1 MQACLSQYVGTIPN
15 HNFICF
21 ARNLVWPRGEE
32 ADQQPAGV
40 LPEAGAPCGQR
51 VRCNP
56 AEVWAD
62 PAADYECGESSEPR
76 I

>member
-1 MQACLSQYVGTIPN
+1 M
-15 HNFICF
+15 
-21 ARNLVWPRGEE
+21 WPRGEE

-40 LPEAGAPCGQR
+40 LSEARATCGQR

-56 AEVWAD
+56 AEVRAD
-62 PAADYECGESSEPR
+62 SAADYECGESSEPR

>member
-1 MQACLSQYVGTIPN
+1 M
-15 HNFICF
+15 
-21 ARNLVWPRGEE
+21 WPRGEE